1 MANSNPNS
9 NPTTVNQSSQS
20 QPAPSFTV
28 RPATESDVPHILALI
43 RELADYEH
51 ALDKV
56 EATED
61 SLLATLSFPSKPGQG
76 YAKTLLLTTS
86 APAVSE
92 PSSTSGSAKTTPPLL
107 DTSGQHVAGM
117 ALYFHNYSTWTSAPG
132 IYLEDLFVRPMY
144 RGRGYGTA
152 LLQALAVETV
162 KVGGRR
168 LEWSVLKWNEPSI
181 RFYEGEG
188 VGATR
193 MEEWVGMRVE
203 GEGLGRLAV
212 RGFGEGGA

>member
-9 NPTTVNQSSQS
+9 NSTTADS
-20 QPAPSFTV
+20 PYAV

-56 EATED
+56 EATEQ
-61 SLLATLSFPSKPGQG
+61 SLLATLSFPSKPSKG

-86 APAVSE
+86 APAESDD
-92 PSSTSGSAKTTPPLL
+92 PPLV
-107 DTSGQHVAGM
+107 DDHGQHVAGM

-132 IYLEDLFVRPMY
+132 IYLEDLFVRPAWQ
-144 RGRGYGTA
+144 GRGYGTA
-152 LLQALAVETV
+152 LLQALAAETL

-181 RFYEGEG
+181 RFYEGEAI
-188 VGATR
+188 GAKR

-203 GEGLGRLAV
+203 GEGLGRLAGG
-212 RGFGEGGA
+212 RG

>member
-9 NPTTVNQSSQS
+9 NSTTTD
-20 QPAPSFTV
+20 PSYTV
-28 RPATESDVPHILALI
+28 RPATESDVSHILALI

-61 SLLATLSFPSKPGQG
+61 SLLATLSFPSNPSKG

-86 APAVSE
+86 APGESE
-92 PSSTSGSAKTTPPLL
+92 SSTPPPV
-107 DTSGQHVAGM
+107 DDNSQHVAGM
-117 ALYFHNYSTWTSAPG
+117 ALYFHNYSTWPSAPG
-132 IYLEDLFVRPMY
+132 IYLEDLFVRPAY

-152 LLQALAVETV
+152 LLQALARETV

-181 RFYEGEG
+181 RFYEG
-188 VGATR
+188 GAIGAKR

-203 GEGLGRLAV
+203 GERLGRLA
-212 RGFGEGGA
+212 GGEGVRKRASSAEGDRGQ